1 MNDKIKEL
9 EDKILS
15 IIEKLDIQYFDISK
29 DATVFH
35 AKLNFPK
42 ELGEVK
48 LILSNYQDESVTNL
62 YLNGKKQFVDEEFKL
77 KIRETILNKQDNH
90 NANLQEKSLQDIL
103 NALESKD

>member
-1 MNDKIKEL
+1 MNNKIKEL
-9 EDKILS
+9 ENKILS
-15 IIEKLDIQYFDISK
+15 IIEKLDIQYFDVSK
-29 DATVFH
+29 DVTVFH
-35 AKLNFPK
+35 AILTFPK

-62 YLNGKKQFVDEEFKL
+62 YLNSKKQFVDEEFKL

-103 NALESKD
+103 NALKNKD